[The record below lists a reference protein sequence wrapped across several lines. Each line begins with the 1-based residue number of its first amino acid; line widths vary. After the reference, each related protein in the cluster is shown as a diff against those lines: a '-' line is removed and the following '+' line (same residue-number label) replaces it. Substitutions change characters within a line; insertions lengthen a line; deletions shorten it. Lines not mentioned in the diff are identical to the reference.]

1 MNKIIEKHRTMRD
14 TMRDAIQLLSNF
26 KGNSIGENLLTI
38 KNKKEEWKILLVL
51 WVDVVKMTQKFP
63 ILTRYVAKLQGI
75 LQTVHQAEGEETHH
89 RGMSIL

>member
-1 MNKIIEKHRTMRD
+1 MNNIIEKHKTMRD
-14 TMRDAIQLLSNF
+14 TMIQLLSNF

-38 KNKKEEWKILLVL
+38 KNRKEEWKILLVL

-63 ILTRYVAKLQGI
+63 ILTRYVAKLQVT